1 MVQCLLN
8 GELKMSKKDQ
18 NTLLKNLLE
27 YIPIAVFFVVFIFFK
42 DDKILLFGRDLSGF
56 VLATLVFVP
65 LVVLATA
72 VSWFVL
78 KEVSRIQL
86 LTLVLV
92 VVFGG
97 MTIFFND
104 ERFLKIKP
112 TLIYC
117 LFSII
122 LLFGIFRKT
131 SYLASLLGKALPLS
145 YDGWMILTRR
155 MAYFFLFLAATNE
168 FVWRTQS
175 TETWVYFKTFG
186 LTIAMFA
193 FFITQYSVFKTY
205 GDFKD

>member
-1 MVQCLLN
+1 
-8 GELKMSKKDQ
+8 MSKNDQ

-42 DDKILLFGRDLSGF
+42 DDKVLLFGRDLSGF

-65 LVVLATA
+65 LVVIATA

-155 MAYFFLFLAATNE
+155 MAYFFLFLAAANE
-168 FVWRTQS
+168 FVWRGFS
-175 TETWVYFKTFG
+175 EAEWVFYKTFIAAPASALFMLAQLP
-186 LTIAMFA
+186 LTFRGRLQNVDTPALNRE
-193 FFITQYSVFKTY
+193 
-205 GDFKD
+205 

>member
-1 MVQCLLN
+1 
-8 GELKMSKKDQ
+8 MSKKDE
-18 NTLLKNLLE
+18 NKLLKNLLE
-27 YIPIAVFFVVFIFFK
+27 YIPIAVFFVVFILFK

-56 VLATLVFVP
+56 VLATLAFVP
-65 LVVLATA
+65 LVVIATA
-72 VSWFVL
+72 VSWIVL

-131 SYLASLLGKALPLS
+131 SYLEALLGKALPLS
-145 YDGWMILTRR
+145 YAGWMILTRR

>member
-1 MVQCLLN
+1 
-8 GELKMSKKDQ
+8 MSEENE

-27 YIPIAVFFVVFIFFK
+27 YIPIAVFFIVFILFK
-42 DDKILLFGRDLSGF
+42 DDVVVLFGRDLSGF
-56 VLATLVFVP
+56 VLATLAFVP
-65 LVVLATA
+65 LVVFATA
-72 VSWFVL
+72 TSWIVL
-78 KEVSRIQL
+78 KEVSRVQL

-112 TLIYC
+112 TLIYS

-122 LLFGIFRKT
+122 LLIGVFRKT
-131 SYLASLLGKALPLS
+131 SYLEALLGKALPLS

-155 MAYFFLFLAATNE
+155 MAYFFLFLAALNE

-175 TETWVYFKTFG
+175 TEVWVYFKTFG
-186 LTIAMFA
+186 LTVAMFA
-193 FFITQYSVFKTY
+193 FFISQYSVFKTY
-205 GDFKD
+205 GTFKD

>member
-1 MVQCLLN
+1 
-8 GELKMSKKDQ
+8 MSKKDQ

-27 YIPIAVFFVVFIFFK
+27 YIPIAVFFVVFICFK
-42 DDKILLFGRDLSGF
+42 DDKVLLFGRDLSGF

-78 KEVSRIQL
+78 KEISRIQL

-155 MAYFFLFLAATNE
+155 MAYFFLFLAAANE

-186 LTIAMFA
+186 LTIAMFV

>member
-1 MVQCLLN
+1 M
-8 GELKMSKKDQ
+8 
-18 NTLLKNLLE
+18 
-27 YIPIAVFFVVFIFFK
+27 
-42 DDKILLFGRDLSGF
+42 SGF
-56 VLATLVFVP
+56 VLATLAFVP
-65 LVVLATA
+65 LVVFATA
-72 VSWFVL
+72 ISWIVL
-78 KEVSRIQL
+78 KEVSRVQL

-122 LLFGIFRKT
+122 LLVGVFRKT
-131 SYLASLLGKALPLS
+131 SYLEAFWESAPLS

-155 MAYFFLFLAATNE
+155 MAYFFLFLAALNE

-175 TETWVYFKTFG
+175 TEVWVYFKTFG
-186 LTIAMFA
+186 LTVAMFA
-193 FFITQYSVFKTY
+193 FFISNIQYSKPMALLRISSSVNVFGNFILRFSY
-205 GDFKD
+205 

>member
-1 MVQCLLN
+1 
-8 GELKMSKKDQ
+8 MSKKDE

-27 YIPIAVFFVVFIFFK
+27 YIPIAVFFVIFILFK

-65 LVVLATA
+65 LVVIATA
-72 VSWFVL
+72 ISWFML
-78 KEVSRIQL
+78 KQVSRIQL
-86 LTLVLV
+86 LTLFLV
-92 VVFGG
+92 VIFGG

-131 SYLASLLGKALPLS
+131 SYLKALLGKALPLS

-186 LTIAMFA
+186 LTIAMFV
-193 FFITQYSVFKTY
+193 FFVTQYSIFKTY

>member
-1 MVQCLLN
+1 
-8 GELKMSKKDQ
+8 MSKKNE

-27 YIPIAVFFVVFIFFK
+27 YTPIAAFFVIFILFK
-42 DDKILLFGRDLSGF
+42 DEKILIFERDLSGF

-65 LVVLATA
+65 LVVIATA
-72 VSWFVL
+72 VSWIVL

-117 LFSII
+117 LFSAI

-131 SYLASLLGKALPLS
+131 SYLEALLGKALPLS

-186 LTIAMFA
+186 LTIAMFV

>member
-1 MVQCLLN
+1 
-8 GELKMSKKDQ
+8 MSKKDQ

-27 YIPIAVFFVVFIFFK
+27 YIPIAVFFVVFILFK

-65 LVVLATA
+65 LVVIATA

-155 MAYFFLFLAATNE
+155 MAYFFLFLAAANE

>member
-1 MVQCLLN
+1 
-8 GELKMSKKDQ
+8 MSKKDQ

-42 DDKILLFGRDLSGF
+42 DDNVLLFGRDLTGF

-65 LVVLATA
+65 LVVIATA

-78 KEVSRIQL
+78 QEVSRIQL

>member
-1 MVQCLLN
+1 M
-8 GELKMSKKDQ
+8 
-18 NTLLKNLLE
+18 KNLLE

-42 DDKILLFGRDLSGF
+42 DDKVLLFGRDLSGF

-65 LVVLATA
+65 LVVIATA

-155 MAYFFLFLAATNE
+155 MAYFFLFLAAANE